1 MTEDII
7 VGDGR
12 GIMKEIKNLLII
24 GASIAILLVS
34 ADYFAEKYNTNPLE
48 LSCTN
53 DDVEATLLEVTTDDL
68 KSELTK
74 DGFNIKVNVLKENT
88 STESRIFTVNGK
100 SKYTCNTS
108 IEFTL
113 TARLG
118 NKEAR
123 NTIMN
128 LSDGKE
134 TYTTLVDRDYSI
146 TENDLGT
153 QYWVRSL
160 KITQGELSE

>member
-1 MTEDII
+1 M
-7 VGDGR
+7 
-12 GIMKEIKNLLII
+12 MKEINSLLVMA
-24 GASIAILLVS
+24 ASVAILLVS
-34 ADYFAEKYNTNPLE
+34 ADYFATKYNTNPLNI
-48 LSCTN
+48 SCTN
-53 DDVEATLLEVTTDDL
+53 DDIEKTLLEVTTDDL
-68 KSELTK
+68 KAELLK
-74 DGFNIKVNVLKENT
+74 DGFNLKANVLKENT
-88 STESRIFTVNGK
+88 STESRMFTVKGK

-108 IEFTL
+108 IKLTL

-118 NKEAR
+118 NQEASD
-123 NTIMN
+123 TIAN

-134 TYTTLVDRDYSI
+134 TYTTIIDRDYSI